1 MAGRTATNRKFKEH
15 RRWALR
21 LFIVANA
28 VCYMRPGDMI
38 WGIGTGSGGIGDA
51 MIGPFDVFLAFNNSL
66 VPLAI
71 IETYLRVKAGASDR
85 AR

>member
-28 VCYMRPGDMI
+28 VWFMRLGDMI
-38 WGIGTGSGGIGDA
+38 WGIGTGSAGIGDV
-51 MIGPFDVFLAFNNSL
+51 MIGPFDVFLAISNSR

-71 IETYLRVKAGASDR
+71 METYLRVKAGTSDR